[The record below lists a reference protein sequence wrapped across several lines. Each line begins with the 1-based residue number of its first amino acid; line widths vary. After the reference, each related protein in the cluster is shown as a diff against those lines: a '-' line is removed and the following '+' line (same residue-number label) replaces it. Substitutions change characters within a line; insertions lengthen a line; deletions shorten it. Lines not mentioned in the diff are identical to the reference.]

1 MNYPFRMCLGEAFF
15 LSRWLLFCHNCFPE
29 VPLGRRNAASHRY
42 VYTNIAHRHFRPS
55 QRAQHHQIIEIAQMP
70 THSRRIGI
78 LDLEPV
84 RQAVPPIYEDN
95 AGRGLPFTNASIT
108 RTGASAAT

>member
-15 LSRWLLFCHNCFPE
+15 LSRWLLFCHNCFAE

-42 VYTNIAHRHFRPS
+42 VYTNIAHRHFRPG

-70 THSRRIGI
+70 EAEQFARWRPRFGNDCRRVTVI
-78 LDLEPV
+78 L
-84 RQAVPPIYEDN
+84 Y
-95 AGRGLPFTNASIT
+95 GL
-108 RTGASAAT
+108 R